1 MKKAVLLTLF
11 VMLIPLSSQAGSSY
25 YSCEKKLI
33 KLEKEFRSAVSHG
46 NKHKIYKIKKKIHK
60 LGDKY
65 YDSYSGATRGYDY
78 YPRGKASELEREL
91 DSLRRVL
98 EALNDLK

>member
-46 NKHKIYKIKKKIHK
+46 NKHKIYKIKKKSISWVINVMTVIQEQQ
-60 LGDKY
+60 GDMIII
-65 YDSYSGATRGYDY
+65 
-78 YPRGKASELEREL
+78 LEEKPV
-91 DSLRRVL
+91 SLR
-98 EALNDLK
+98 ENWIH